1 MVIGTHPGAAKNT
14 SIFANFEDLAILQLG
29 NEVRAST
36 HDQRF
41 VLGHVETNPGVG
53 ASGKARVSPL
63 SSKALGRGCHGR
75 AQYFD
80 HDQHVNRRTTRPD
93 PNVDPRLAEWCAIL
107 FLLTLN
113 GMNASCMQAGCRYLP
128 GSKHSQI
135 YRIEPN

>member
-80 HDQHVNRRTTRPD
+80 HDQHVTVERHDLTRTS
-93 PNVDPRLAEWCAIL
+93 
-107 FLLTLN
+107 TLD
-113 GMNASCMQAGCRYLP
+113 
-128 GSKHSQI
+128 
-135 YRIEPN
+135 